1 MSSKF
6 KTAEFTIGQK
16 VNKDARAIT
25 VERKWNPSRN
35 RFESIEH
42 VGPEGV
48 TWTVLRSEYD
58 QNETAWKLGLQAK
71 RQRRNS

>member
-1 MSSKF
+1 MKKF
-6 KTAEFTIGQK
+6 QPAPFTIGQK
-16 VNKDARAIT
+16 VNTDARAIT
-25 VERKWNPSRN
+25 VERKWNPSKN

-48 TWTVLRSEYD
+48 TWNVFRSEYD

-71 RQRRNS
+71 SQRRR